1 MWVKICGVTTEDD
14 ALLAAA
20 VGASA
25 VGFVFAP
32 SPRQVAAGRVAEIV
46 RRLPAEVVPVG
57 VFRDSLPER
66 VVEVAL
72 QAGLRAVQLH
82 GNESP
87 EACALVAEKVP
98 MVIKAFASGDPRIS
112 DAAGYPVDA
121 VLVDAPA
128 PGSGEVFDWRLAE
141 SVPGVRRLVLAGGL
155 TPENV
160 AEAIAKVRPWGV
172 DVSSGVESSPG
183 HKDPRKVL
191 AFVQAAR
198 AADPG
203 GYEPA
208 GDGPYD
214 WQVEP

>member
-1 MWVKICGVTTEDD
+1 MKVCGVTTEDD

-20 VGASA
+20 MGVDA

-32 SPRQVAAGRVAEIV
+32 SPRQVAAGRAAEIV

-72 QAGLRAVQLH
+72 RVGLRAVQLH
-82 GNESP
+82 GSESP
-87 EACALVAEKVP
+87 EACTRVAEKIPV
-98 MVIKAFASGDPRIS
+98 VIKAFRAGDPRIA
-112 DAAGYPVDA
+112 DAAGYPVHA
-121 VLVDAPA
+121 VLVDAPE

-155 TPENV
+155 TPDNV

-172 DVSSGVESSPG
+172 DVSSGVESAPG

-191 AFVQAAR
+191 AFMQAAR
-198 AADPG
+198 AADRG
-203 GYEPA
+203 SYEPL
-208 GDGPYD
+208 GEGPYD